1 MTDSQ
6 AVLGHLEAVEDLLK
20 HGHTPTRTVYLAFGH
35 DEEVGGEDGARAIA
49 AELESR
55 GVTLEFLLDEGA
67 NLGGCIRASRRIH
80 PCISADSFVYLG
92 EFIRVSRRVHQA
104 VKPSGREMI
113 TPSSH
118 QAVITP
124 SSRHHPIKPSSRHPA
139 QVCSS
144 STAWCPPT

>member
-1 MTDSQ
+1 MTTRPSRAAGGPAKRFLGRVDLSRAQ

-67 NLGGCIRASRRIH
+67 NLGEFIRASRRIH
-80 PCISADSFVYLG
+80 SCISASSS
-92 EFIRVSRRVHQA
+92 SRQA
-104 VKPSGREMI
+104 VRP
-113 TPSSH
+113 
-118 QAVITP
+118 
-124 SSRHHPIKPSSRHPA
+124 
-139 QVCSS
+139 
-144 STAWCPPT
+144 